1 MSTANVGKAN
11 LSYVCGVH
19 PQFFSQ
25 QFRSASLRPMT
36 QRAKPDLEVSEVVA
50 MSSLRQLWNRLLSLE
65 ARPES
70 VALGFSLGVFLGFT
84 PLFGLKTLLALL
96 LASLFRSSKLAAFLG
111 VTVHDVLLPFIPVL
125 LRAEYQLGY
134 WCLSNPHHFA
144 PKLHLGLVDLHA
156 ALSWSSI
163 FTTTK
168 PLLIGSVILG
178 FPIAAVSY
186 FAVRA
191 ILSRITRTRLAL
203 APAGLQ
209 SRVVPARTAVSFRAW

>member
-1 MSTANVGKAN
+1 MRS
-11 LSYVCGVH
+11 
-19 PQFFSQ
+19 
-25 QFRSASLRPMT
+25 SASLWPMT
-36 QRAKPDLEVSEVVA
+36 RRAKPDLEVSEVVA
-50 MSSLRQLWNRLLSLE
+50 MPSLRQQWNRLLSLE

-70 VALGFSLGVFLGFT
+70 VALGFAVGLFLGVT

-96 LASLFRSSKLAAFLG
+96 LASLFRSSKTAAFLG

-134 WCLSNPHHFA
+134 WCLSSPHHFA
-144 PKLHLGLVDLHA
+144 PKWHLGHVQLHA

-168 PLLIGSVILG
+168 PLLIGSIILG
-178 FPIAAVSY
+178 IPIAAVSY

-191 ILSRITRTRLAL
+191 MLSRIATARLPIAS
-203 APAGLQ
+203 AGQ
-209 SRVVPARTAVSFRAW
+209 RS

>member
-1 MSTANVGKAN
+1 MQ
-11 LSYVCGVH
+11 L
-19 PQFFSQ
+19 
-25 QFRSASLRPMT
+25 
-36 QRAKPDLEVSEVVA
+36 
-50 MSSLRQLWNRLLSLE
+50 LRQQWNRLLSLE

-70 VALGFSLGVFLGFT
+70 VALGFAIGVFLGFT

-96 LASLFRSSKLAAFLG
+96 FATLFRCSKLAAFIGGTL
-111 VTVHDVLLPFIPVL
+111 HDVLWPFVPFL

-144 PKLHLGLVDLHA
+144 PKLHLGHVQLHA

-163 FTTTK
+163 FTSTK

-178 FPIAAVSY
+178 LPTAAVSY
-186 FAVRA
+186 FAICA
-191 ILSRITRTRLAL
+191 MLSRIARTRLAI

-209 SRVVPARTAVSFRAW
+209 SREATP

>member
-1 MSTANVGKAN
+1 MPSIR
-11 LSYVCGVH
+11 
-19 PQFFSQ
+19 Q
-25 QFRSASLRPMT
+25 Q
-36 QRAKPDLEVSEVVA
+36 
-50 MSSLRQLWNRLLSLE
+50 WNRLLSLE

-70 VALGFSLGVFLGFT
+70 VALGFAVGLFLGVT

-96 LASLFRSSKLAAFLG
+96 LASLFGSSKTAAFLG

-134 WCLSNPHHFA
+134 WCLSSPHHFA
-144 PKLHLGLVDLHA
+144 PKFHVGHVQLHA

-168 PLLIGSVILG
+168 PLLIGSIILG
-178 FPIAAVSY
+178 LPIAVVSY

-191 ILSRITRTRLAL
+191 MLSRIATARLAI

-209 SRVVPARTAVSFRAW
+209 SHVLPARTAVSFRSR

>member
-1 MSTANVGKAN
+1 M
-11 LSYVCGVH
+11 
-19 PQFFSQ
+19 P
-25 QFRSASLRPMT
+25 
-36 QRAKPDLEVSEVVA
+36 
-50 MSSLRQLWNRLLSLE
+50 SLRQLWNRLLSLE

-70 VALGFSLGVFLGFT
+70 VALGFALGVFLGFT
-84 PLFGLKTLLALL
+84 PLFGLKTLLVLL
-96 LASLFRSSKLAAFLG
+96 LATLFRCSKLAAFLG

-144 PKLHLGLVDLHA
+144 PKWHPGHIQLHA

-178 FPIAAVSY
+178 FPIAAASY
-186 FAVRA
+186 LAVRGV
-191 ILSRITRTRLAL
+191 LSRVANTVSHFEPPSNEGAPVTSAAAL
-203 APAGLQ
+203 KNPTHAPWQ
-209 SRVVPARTAVSFRAW
+209 SHPHER

>member
-1 MSTANVGKAN
+1 MR
-11 LSYVCGVH
+11 
-19 PQFFSQ
+19 
-25 QFRSASLRPMT
+25 RSASLRQMT
-36 QRAKPDLEVSEVVA
+36 QRTKPDLEVSEVVA
-50 MSSLRQLWNRLLSLE
+50 MPSLRQQWNRLLSLE
-65 ARPES
+65 ARPDS
-70 VALGFSLGVFLGFT
+70 VALGFAVGVFLGFT

-96 LASLFRSSKLAAFLG
+96 LASLFQSSKLAAFIG

-134 WCLSNPHHFA
+134 WCLSSPHHFA
-144 PKLHLGLVDLHA
+144 PKLHLGLVELHA

-178 FPIAAVSY
+178 IPIATVSY

-191 ILSRITRTRLAL
+191 MLSRIARARLAI

-209 SRVVPARTAVSFRAW
+209 SHVLPARTAVSFRSR